1 MFFFP
6 KILQFHAAV
15 NVLSILVL
23 IREVK
28 KRADE
33 CELPGVRYLFALNA
47 AIGYCAIYA
56 LRMNISVAIVAMVN
70 QTAIHDNPGTNV
82 TSDDCPAPSH
92 HKDFSNSTEIS
103 EDGEFVWSRE
113 MQGVVLGAFYYG
125 YCFSQIPGG
134 RLAEV
139 YSGKWVFGIST
150 LIVAVLTLLTPL
162 AARFGVEYLIAIRA
176 LEGLAQGV
184 TLPAINY
191 MVGQWAP
198 DSEKGVLNTLV
209 HAGVNVGTIVAM
221 PLTAFLCDSGL
232 FGGWPSAFYIIG
244 LFGCLWFIMW
254 STLVTDSPL
263 THPLISKEELRYIT
277 SNQKVN
283 HTVKV
288 RSDVSE
294 WFLFILASCDTDD
307 CWFNCF
313 FGCGFSD
320 SKRNFSL
327 TFIRKFCNSVSG
339 FGGALGLVGV
349 CLAGC
354 DVTLNK
360 FFFILSIAI
369 AGFAYCGHV
378 LSLLDMAPEFVG
390 TLMGISNTISSLTGF
405 ITPLVVGA
413 LTEEQNTLHQWRIV
427 FIITSVLL
435 VIATFAFIFFSS
447 SEKQDWAD
455 QIPSE
460 VILDLPQETK
470 KAKKNYTALSNSV
483 YIYSLK

>member
-1 MFFFP
+1 MDEIDE
-6 KILQFHAAV
+6 K
-15 NVLSILVL
+15 
-23 IREVK
+23 K
-28 KRADE
+28 KR

-70 QTAIHDNPGTNV
+70 QTAIHDKPGTNV
-82 TSDDCPAPSH
+82 TSDDCPAPSP
-92 HKDFSNSTEIS
+92 HKGFSNSTEIS

-150 LIVAVLTLLTPL
+150 LIVAILTLLTPL
-162 AARFGVEYLIAIRA
+162 AARLGVEYLIAIRA

-209 HAGVNVGTIVAM
+209 YAGVNVGTIVAM

-283 HTVKV
+283 HTVKAPPV
-288 RSDVSE
+288 PWKKIMLSVPFWIVVLCKTCQDWS
-294 WFLFILASCDTDD
+294 FYTMMTDLPT
-307 CWFNCF
+307 F
-313 FGCGFSD
+313 FGTVLHFPIQENGFFSSLPHVIQTIVGLIVSFVAD
-320 SKRNFSL
+320 FLIRRGIFSL
-327 TFIRKFCNSVSG
+327 TFVRKFCNSVLFRVGS
-339 FGGALGLVGV
+339 ALGLVGV

-354 DVTLNK
+354 DVALNK

-369 AGFAYCGHV
+369 V
-378 LSLLDMAPEFVG
+378 W
-390 TLMGISNTISSLTGF
+390 I
-405 ITPLVVGA
+405 
-413 LTEEQNTLHQWRIV
+413 RILR
-427 FIITSVLL
+427 SRS
-435 VIATFAFIFFSS
+435 FSS
-447 SEKQDWAD
+447 GYGRR
-455 QIPSE
+455 ICG
-460 VILDLPQETK
+460 
-470 KAKKNYTALSNSV
+470 
-483 YIYSLK
+483 